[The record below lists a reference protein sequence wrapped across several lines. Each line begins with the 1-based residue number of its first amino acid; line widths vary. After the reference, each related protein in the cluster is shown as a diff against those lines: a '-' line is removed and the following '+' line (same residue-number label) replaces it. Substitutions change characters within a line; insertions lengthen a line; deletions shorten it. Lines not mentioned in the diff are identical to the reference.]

1 MRIEQQDWLHSAC
14 NVIQLGGEC
23 FTKYT
28 LSRIINSLI
37 PEGCLFTLTS
47 LTKLLEVDS
56 ITIYVLQI
64 SKLRHRLAQGPI
76 TSER

>member
-37 PEGCLFTLTS
+37 PEGCLFIYTY
-47 LTKLLEVDS
+47 
-56 ITIYVLQI
+56 ITYKTVRGGLYYYLCFTNQ
-64 SKLRHRLAQGPI
+64 
-76 TSER
+76 